1 MWAPQL
7 QEATRADRR
16 KRTFYSGTKYIT
28 SSTFNQPCLF
38 MTTIKSVIF
47 TNLQG
52 AVGTLKV
59 WSEFVFL
66 TMLFVWV
73 CSSSVT
79 TRLFVVPQ
87 EYGGYVTSLL
97 VSGEE
102 SPVKCGAVLS
112 PITDF
117 ELYGELCLFALH
129 SLLYVVNK
137 YLCIIIQAQEESIQ
151 KRGKRQDG
159 DCRSGTFHPCSWE
172 LFQWLCY
179 TCMC

>member
-1 MWAPQL
+1 M
-7 QEATRADRR
+7 
-16 KRTFYSGTKYIT
+16 
-28 SSTFNQPCLF
+28 
-38 MTTIKSVIF
+38 
-47 TNLQG
+47 
-52 AVGTLKV
+52 
-59 WSEFVFL
+59 
-66 TMLFVWV
+66 
-73 CSSSVT
+73 
-79 TRLFVVPQ
+79 PQ

-117 ELYGELCLFALH
+117 ELYGELCVFALH

-159 DCRSGTFHPCSWE
+159 DCRSGTFPPCSWE
-172 LFQWLCY
+172 LFQ
-179 TCMC
+179 